1 MKFDKS
7 KMKELL
13 RIYGIFSGILIFM
26 LGIIIGAVKISER
39 RRENKLRAAV
49 VKVFSENTEDERQ
62 IGKFIKIKSPASLN
76 AALYEINDLRSAS
89 KDYALILRVQT
100 LYGPVPAVFL
110 YNKDGGAKLIGFAA
124 ISGRIKRLLQDDSS
138 NPRISYWE
146 KRIPGIVND
155 TLKDTE

>member
-26 LGIIIGAVKISER
+26 LGIIIGTIKISER
-39 RRENKLRAAV
+39 RRENKLRADV

-62 IGKFIKIKSPASLN
+62 IGKFIKIKSPLSLN

-100 LYGPVPAVFL
+100 LYGPGPAVFL

>member
-62 IGKFIKIKSPASLN
+62 IGKFIKIKSPVSLN

-110 YNKDGGAKLIGFAA
+110 YNKDGEAKLIGFAA

-146 KRIPGIVND
+146 KRIPEIIND

>member
-110 YNKDGGAKLIGFAA
+110 YNKDGEAKLIGFAA

-146 KRIPGIVND
+146 KRIPEIVND

>member
-13 RIYGIFSGILIFM
+13 RIYGIFLGILIFM

-39 RRENKLRAAV
+39 RWENKLRAAV

-100 LYGPVPAVFL
+100 LYGTVPAVFL

-146 KRIPGIVND
+146 KRIPEIVND